1 MSIVFQGGSGG
12 EEIASGDTFGTPAY
26 MAPEQFAGK
35 GASVRNDIYALG
47 LVLSAF
53 FGLSSDSPFTWINN
67 LLEWTIM
74 YFVLVRLGLLALAGV
89 LIGYFLLIM
98 FSIAPQLSAWYAG
111 AVLILAFAAYAF
123 HASLGG
129 RPMFQAKLLE
139 D

>member
-35 GASVRNDIYALG
+35 GASVRSDIYALG

-129 RPMFQAKLLE
+129 RPMFQAKPLE

>member
-1 MSIVFQGGSGG
+1 MSIVFQGSSGG

-35 GASVRNDIYALG
+35 GASVRSDIYALG

-74 YFVLVRLGLLALAGV
+74 YFVLVRLGLLALARV
-89 LIGYFLLIM
+89 FIGYFLLIM

>member
-1 MSIVFQGGSGG
+1 MSIVFQGSSGG

-35 GASVRNDIYALG
+35 GASVRSDIYALG

-74 YFVLVRLGLLALAGV
+74 YFVLVRLGLLALARV
-89 LIGYFLLIM
+89 FIGYFLLIM

-129 RPMFQAKLLE
+129 RPMFQAKPLE